1 MGPTTMTGKSYS
13 KALLIAVVSAA
24 AIGLAAGSATAAGE
38 KKDAKMAA
46 KPAGPGLCTASM
58 NAMHWGW
65 LNYRTAG
72 GSIVPTAMWCPEA
85 SCPAKC

>member
-1 MGPTTMTGKSYS
+1 MTKRSFSRGM
-13 KALLIAVVSAA
+13 LIAAVSAA
-24 AIGLAAGSATAAGE
+24 AIGLAASGAIAAGE

-46 KPAGPGLCTASM
+46 KPAGPGLCTANM
-58 NAMHWGW
+58 NSMHWGW

-72 GSIVPTAMWCPEA
+72 GNVLPTAMWCPEA